1 MINDYF
7 TFSQNLEENYINN
20 IETQLNSLEFISSQ
34 INNQEYLPNKRSSK
48 IKWIP
53 YNTEFNYLYK
63 DLYSLVNNANNSF
76 FKFSLNFNPI
86 EDIQYSKYT
95 STPQD
100 HFDWH
105 IDTHPNFP
113 PDYLRKLSLTIQ
125 LSDPNE
131 YEGGDLEISLQGP
144 EKTIILK
151 PPKEKG
157 KIIIFPSYMWHRVTP
172 VTKGIRKSLVWWV
185 GGAPFR

>member
-76 FKFSLNFNPI
+76 F
-86 EDIQYSKYT
+86 
-95 STPQD
+95 
-100 HFDWH
+100 
-105 IDTHPNFP
+105 
-113 PDYLRKLSLTIQ
+113 
-125 LSDPNE
+125 
-131 YEGGDLEISLQGP
+131 
-144 EKTIILK
+144 
-151 PPKEKG
+151 
-157 KIIIFPSYMWHRVTP
+157 
-172 VTKGIRKSLVWWV
+172 
-185 GGAPFR
+185 